1 VKRRDYNIIYRECFM
16 RSKGIKDIVEQLQRL
31 QLQQDDLLAR
41 LHRASSSPN
50 SGQATTRATRVP
62 PDAAKALVIG
72 DNVKVRNPRASQ
84 ANRGQTGSIGRSR
97 IIIKTSNGSRIIW
110 APHNLYLDDE

>member
-1 VKRRDYNIIYRECFM
+1 VKRRDYNNIYRESFM
-16 RSKGIKDIVEQLQRL
+16 RSEDIKDIVEQLQRL

-62 PDAAKALVIG
+62 PDAARALVIG
-72 DNVKVRNPRASQ
+72 DNVKVRNPRAFQ
-84 ANRGQTGSIGRSR
+84 ANRAKTVSMGRSR
-97 IIIKTSNGSRIIW
+97 IIIETSNGSRIIR
-110 APHNLYLDDE
+110 APHNLYLADE